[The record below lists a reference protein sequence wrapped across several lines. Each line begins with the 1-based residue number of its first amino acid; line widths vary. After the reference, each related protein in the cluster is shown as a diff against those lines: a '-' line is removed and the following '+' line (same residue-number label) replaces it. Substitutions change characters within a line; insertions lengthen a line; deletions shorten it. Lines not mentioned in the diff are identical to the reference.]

1 MNDIIFFYWRTFI
14 LFHFVLFILYKVVVK
29 FVQSKRE
36 LIYKIFIQDII
47 FFSSFMKINSTKN
60 HLPNRITSEIYFWQ
74 WFI

>member
-1 MNDIIFFYWRTFI
+1 MNDIIFFTGVLLFYFTFCFI
-14 LFHFVLFILYKVVVK
+14 VILYKVVVK

-60 HLPNRITSEIYFWQ
+60 HSPNQITSEIYF
-74 WFI
+74 

>member
-1 MNDIIFFYWRTFI
+1 MNDIIFFTGVLLFYFTFCFI
-14 LFHFVLFILYKVVVK
+14 VILYKVVVK

-60 HLPNRITSEIYFWQ
+60 HPPNRITSEIYF
-74 WFI
+74 